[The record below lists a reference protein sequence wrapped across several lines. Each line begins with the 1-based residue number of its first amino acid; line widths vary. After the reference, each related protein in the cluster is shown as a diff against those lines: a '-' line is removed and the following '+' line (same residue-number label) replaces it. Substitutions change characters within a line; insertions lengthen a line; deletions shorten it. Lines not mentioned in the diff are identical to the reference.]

1 MTHDDAAGDTV
12 SHSDRSRSA
21 AVDEDRGGD
30 EHHHDSDD
38 GDHEYDDGDDERAH
52 GGSDGESADADIS
65 LSVPDMDCASC
76 AAKVERSVSGVDGVT
91 HIDPYP
97 TTGTLSV
104 ATDGSTD
111 RESVAAAVESAGYTV
126 EEDLESVA
134 LSVPD
139 MDCASCARKV
149 SGALEA
155 VNGVRDFDTLPTTG
169 TVRLRFDPDATTLA
183 ALTDAVESAGYEV
196 VSTSLDE
203 DGGDG
208 DGDDER
214 SVWRSRRAYATY
226 LAAVLTGIGLVLA
239 NPLAPAGAGPAV
251 DLFGRTVRVG
261 DLAYI
266 AAVAVGGGGVFR
278 NGYYSLRQR
287 SLDIDLLMTVAI
299 LGAVAAGV
307 GFDEPLFFEAATLTT
322 LFSVSELLEGAAMDR
337 ARDSLRELMELSPT
351 EATVV
356 REGEETVVPADAVAV
371 GETVV
376 VRPGER
382 VPRDGTVTD
391 GTSAV
396 NQAPVTGESVPV
408 DKAPGDEVF
417 AGTIVE
423 GGYLEVEVTA
433 EAGEDTLSQ
442 VVDMVEAAQ
451 GERSDRERFVERFAS
466 YYTPVVVGFALVVA
480 VGPPL
485 AVGAAWET
493 YVLYGLTLLVLA
505 CPCAF
510 VISTPVTV
518 VSGITSAARN
528 GVLIKGGTHLE
539 AMGDVDAV
547 AFDKTGTLTKGEL
560 TVTDVIPLGDNSE
573 ADVLRCARGLELRS
587 EHPIGDAI
595 VERADE
601 AGVGD
606 RAVDEFEAVTG
617 KGVTATLDGT
627 PHYAGKPGLFSERGF
642 DLSHVHA
649 ATDGGVVTR
658 TSRAICERNNCLD
671 LLSDTVPELQA
682 EGKTVV
688 LVGTEEDLEG
698 VVAVADE
705 VRPEARRTVERLRE
719 AGVHTVMLTG
729 DNERTA
735 RAVGREVGVDDVRAE
750 LLPDEKVEAVEELL
764 AEHDGV
770 AMVGDGVNDAP
781 ALATATVGIAMG
793 AAGTDTALETAD
805 VALLADDLSTLPYLR
820 TLAERANAV
829 IRQNVWTSLA
839 AKAALAA
846 AVPFGLVPIW
856 FAVLAGD
863 AGMTVG
869 VTANASRLARVS
881 PDDPGAG
888 GDGTNPAGTGAPDVG
903 AEAASDE
910 DGEGDRDRDQPS
922 PPPA

>member
-1 MTHDDAAGDTV
+1 MTRDDAVDGTG
-12 SHSDRSRSA
+12 SA
-21 AVDEDRGGD
+21 ADTGSGD
-30 EHHHDSDD
+30 
-38 GDHEYDDGDDERAH
+38 
-52 GGSDGESADADIS
+52 GSEAAADADGNDGAVDS
-65 LSVPDMDCASC
+65 SFDLAVPEMDCASC
-76 AAKVERSVSGVDGVT
+76 ATKVERSVSDLDGITDV
-91 HIDPYP
+91 DPYP
-97 TTGTLSV
+97 TTGKLSV

-111 RESVAAAVESAGYTV
+111 RDAVVAAVESAGYGV
-126 EEDLESVA
+126 EDDLESVT
-134 LSVPD
+134 LSVPE
-139 MDCASCARKV
+139 MDCASCAGKV
-149 SGALEA
+149 TGALEA
-155 VNGVRDFDTLPTTG
+155 VEGVRDLDTHPTTG
-169 TVRLRFDPDATTLA
+169 KVILRFDPGATTLA
-183 ALTDAVESAGYEV
+183 ALTSAVESAGYEV
-196 VSTSLDE
+196 VSTSM
-203 DGGDG
+203 DG
-208 DGDDER
+208 DGDDTDDGTR

-226 LAAVLTGIGLVLA
+226 LAALFTGVGLVLA
-239 NPLAPAGAGPAV
+239 NPLAPAGVGPAI
-251 DLFGRTVRVG
+251 DLFGRAVRVG
-261 DLAYI
+261 GLAYL
-266 AAVAVGGGGVFR
+266 AAVAVGGVAVFR

-287 SLDIDLLMTVAI
+287 SLDIDLLMSVAI
-299 LGAVAAGV
+299 LGAVAAGI
-307 GFDEPLFFEAATLTT
+307 GFDEPLYFEAATLTT

-356 REGEETVVPADAVAV
+356 RNGNEEVVPADAVEV

-382 VPRDGTVTD
+382 VPRDGAVTD
-391 GTSAV
+391 GASAV

-423 GGYLEVEVTA
+423 GGYLEVEVTT

-451 GERSDRERFVERFAS
+451 GERSEREQFVERFAS
-466 YYTPVVVGFALVVA
+466 YYTPVVVAFALVVA
-480 VGPPL
+480 LGPPL
-485 AVGAAWET
+485 AVGAAWDT

-595 VERADE
+595 VDRAE
-601 AGVGD
+601 AAGVDD
-606 RAVDEFEAVTG
+606 RAVEDFEAVTG
-617 KGVTATLDGT
+617 KGVRATLDGT
-627 PHYAGKPGLFSERGF
+627 PHYAGKPDLFTELGF

-688 LVGTEEDLEG
+688 LVGTEADLEG

-735 RAVGREVGVDDVRAE
+735 RAVGETVGVDDVRAE
-750 LLPDEKVEAVEELL
+750 LLPDDKVAAVEELL
-764 AEHDGV
+764 AAHDGV

-820 TLAERANAV
+820 TLAERANGV

-839 AKAALAA
+839 AKAVLAA

-881 PDDPGAG
+881 PADPEQLRETADGPQDPAAQTPTEDDAQAE
-888 GDGTNPAGTGAPDVG
+888 PA
-903 AEAASDE
+903 
-910 DGEGDRDRDQPS
+910 
-922 PPPA
+922 PAT